1 MAQKRSIAEM
11 SPVMSLL
18 PGPLAAL
25 FDDAEVTGIMVDGPE
40 RISVERQGKVQDT
53 SLRFDSN
60 DEIKA
65 AIRGLLKAA
74 GVQIDEGRSVCE
86 AQLGDHSRLLAVLS
100 PAAIN
105 GHSLIIRKWS
115 ANPVTW
121 EKLLE
126 YRALTPP
133 VRDLIQSAL
142 NAHVN
147 ILVAGGSASGK
158 ITMTNRIVELI
169 PPDERVVSVEQ
180 THEFQFN
187 HPRAVFLEAGAAAHV
202 SMDDLLMA
210 GSRMRPDWL
219 VVGELAGAEAARC
232 MQLFSGGHSGITALH
247 ADSLENALARLE
259 AMCRMARLGLEP
271 EDIRAMIASGLRL
284 VLYQEYLAS
293 TGSRKVTHISELRGM
308 INGRYMLQPL
318 MRYDPLKDEFEMTGA
333 RPGWE

>member
-232 MQLFSGGHSGITALH
+232 IQRRAQRHHGPACRQPGKRAGAPGSHVPDGPPGAGAGGHPRDDRFRPAPGALPGVSGFDRQPQGHAHFRTARHDQRPLYAAA
-247 ADSLENALARLE
+247 ADA
-259 AMCRMARLGLEP
+259 
-271 EDIRAMIASGLRL
+271 
-284 VLYQEYLAS
+284 V
-293 TGSRKVTHISELRGM
+293 
-308 INGRYMLQPL
+308 
-318 MRYDPLKDEFEMTGA
+318 
-333 RPGWE
+333 